1 MDSHNLKGTINNHKH
16 NIVGAMPVGNLSSD
30 IAVTSGMPGGSMPS
44 STTKSGNTAPNQTLK
59 RSEELPG

>member
-1 MDSHNLKGTINNHKH
+1 
-16 NIVGAMPVGNLSSD
+16 MPVGNLSSD